1 MLKVV
6 FIFELKTAYD
16 MRMSDWS
23 ADVCSSYLA
32 PTGLESRSASRHAG
46 PVETSPFNARDH
58 GPTFWTTNN
67 MACAPASSGPGRS
80 VATFRRT
87 TNNRDLEAMSADRGA
102 AGGEH
107 GRSAEHM
114 SELQSLMRTSYAVF
128 SLQKKNNKH

>member
-87 TNNRDLEAMSADRGA
+87 TNNRDLEAIDRKSTRLNSS
-102 AGGEH
+102 H
-107 GRSAEHM
+107 
-114 SELQSLMRTSYAVF
+114 
-128 SLQKKNNKH
+128 